1 MRFFKTSLLVHSNFS
16 VFVFL
21 VHVVAVFENLRHLGK
36 KTTRRYKSQKENNE
50 KKIAK
55 TEKRGWNDANR
66 DNKKDCSVEVA
77 PIKEEKQ
84 ETNKKNTTIVG
95 KH

>member
-1 MRFFKTSLLVHSNFS
+1 MRFLKTCATL
-16 VFVFL
+16 
-21 VHVVAVFENLRHLGK
+21 ERK
-36 KTTRRYKSQKENNE
+36 KTRRYKSQKENNE